1 MSSEKLAAFLAWLD
15 ENNVIVH
22 EGVSIV
28 ENDESEIS
36 VISEQ
41 DSPILHPDKRTC
53 SLNALHHYH

>member
-1 MSSEKLAAFLAWLD
+1 MSSEKLAAFLTWLD
-15 ENNVIVH
+15 ENSIIVH

-41 DSPILHPDKRTC
+41 DSPILHPDKRMRF
-53 SLNALHHYH
+53 LNAVHYY